1 MREDQSLSKSRSK
14 PKNHSQL
21 TLLSMGV
28 AAALWSQ
35 AASAATA
42 DSLPSTTLQ
51 TITVTANTSVRDELQ
66 EEAVY
71 IDNYT
76 PAAQA
81 SHLSDFLDVIPGVEV
96 GGTSTVNQRIR
107 VRGLDDTNL
116 KVTVDGARQEGALFY
131 HMGDVTLDPDLLKRA
146 EVAVGNNSVTLG
158 NDALGGAVAF
168 ETVDA
173 VDLLK
178 PGQKI
183 GAKLKA
189 GYGSNNDELLTSAT
203 VYGAP
208 TDNID
213 LLAYYGKRDTDSGED
228 GDGRELFED
237 SESENILLKAGA
249 YINDNH
255 RVGASFSR
263 TEKEGIF
270 PFRPDFPSLTD
281 DPIPQKVN
289 RDTYTIDYNF
299 NPLNALIDVDTTIY
313 QTETEISRDNNAD
326 VSPGYDWRAQVKTT
340 GGKIENTSVID
351 DSVFEGVTG
360 THRLITGVEHY
371 KKESQMAREGRDT
384 ATDEAKTT
392 SLYLEDQWQL
402 GKFSLTPG
410 VRYDRYESPEYVSG
424 GETYDNVV
432 GALAASYE
440 IAPSTQVF
448 ASYTQLFNGP
458 DLAQTIFNSNGDS
471 IYVNDDLKAE
481 EGYNSEIGVATT
493 LRGLTTANDA
503 LQLSAK
509 YFRSNIENFQQFV
522 RTGDRA
528 GRYGLNC
535 ATGERGSP
543 DNLQD
548 CQGMINSD
556 EDYEIKGVELA
567 ANYST
572 DNFGMGL
579 SYARARSEGDKTSD
593 SIPSVSGGSADSG
606 DRYMVN
612 LDYAPNEVVDLGW
625 RSTYVASI
633 TDNSGDTK
641 PNYDVHD
648 IYMNYSPRQLENVKA
663 TVGVYNLFDETYAS
677 HASRYSAVSDQ
688 STDFEMGRN
697 IKASLTYQF

>member
-1 MREDQSLSKSRSK
+1 
-14 PKNHSQL
+14 
-21 TLLSMGV
+21 MGV
-28 AAALWSQ
+28 VTFSSRLSVL
-35 AASAATA
+35 SIGVATA
-42 DSLPSTTLQ
+42 LFSQMANAAEAMPSTTLQ
-51 TITVTANTSVRDELQ
+51 TITVTANTSVRENVQ
-66 EEAVY
+66 EDSVY

-131 HMGDVTLDPDLLKRA
+131 HMGDVTLDPDLLKQA

-173 VDLLK
+173 ADLLK

-189 GYGSNNDELLTSAT
+189 GYASNNDELLTSAT

-249 YINDNH
+249 YIADDH
-255 RVGASFSR
+255 HVGASFSR
-263 TEKEGIF
+263 TEKEGVF

-289 RDTYTIDYNF
+289 RDTYTLDYNF
-299 NPLNALIDVDTTIY
+299 NPLNDLIDVDATVY
-313 QTETEISRDNNAD
+313 QTETEISRDNDAD
-326 VSPGYDWRAQVKTT
+326 VSPGYDWQAEVKTT
-340 GGKIENTSVID
+340 GAKVENTSVID
-351 DSVFEGVTG
+351 TNSGR
-360 THRLITGVEHY
+360 HKLIAGVEHY
-371 KKESQMAREGRDT
+371 KKESQMTRDSQKQGDDS
-384 ATDEAKTT
+384 ANNT
-392 SLYLEDQWQL
+392 SVYLEDQWQM
-402 GKFSLTPG
+402 GKLRVTPG
-410 VRYDRYESPEYVSG
+410 VRYDRYESPEFVAG

-458 DLAQTIFNSNGDS
+458 DLAQTIFNSNGDE
-471 IYVNDDLKAE
+471 IYVNNDLKPE
-481 EGYNSEIGVATT
+481 EGYNSEVGVATT
-493 LRGLTTANDA
+493 LRGLTIADDA

-509 YFRSNIENFQQFV
+509 YFQSNIENYQQFI
-522 RTGDRA
+522 RTGDKA

-535 ATGERGSP
+535 TTGARGSAG
-543 DNLQD
+543 NLQD

-556 EDYEIKGVELA
+556 EDYKIDGVELA

-579 SYARARSEGDKTSD
+579 SYSRARSEGDKTGN
-593 SIPSVSGGSADSG
+593 SIPSVSGSSADSG

-612 LDYAPNEVVDLGW
+612 LDYAANDMVDLGW

-633 TDNSGDTK
+633 TDNQGETK
-641 PNYDVHD
+641 PSYDVHD
-648 IYMNYSPRQLENVKA
+648 IYMNYAPRQLENVKA

-677 HASRYSAVSDQ
+677 HASRLNTAADA
-688 STDFEMGRN
+688 STDFEPGRN
-697 IKASLTYQF
+697 FKASLTYQF